1 MKKSILFL
9 VLFTQCNGAIE
20 YPTPNLQ
27 TPDPPK
33 ENSSIQ
39 AVWERVQQSE
49 TGYVRFEKDETTLW
63 LSGYVSSSD
72 ATGNFFKELF
82 IQDKPANPTRG
93 LRLLL
98 DQTALHSLY
107 PVGMKIFVKLNE
119 LGAGMERGV
128 LSLGTYE
135 ADGVAPLPQPLVQ
148 NQLQRSDEILELTPL
163 KLTIEGLNNATRGL
177 WVQLEDIQFAKSEQ
191 GKTFAGEA
199 FDTFDGE
206 RWLVDCESFHSV
218 ILSSSTF
225 SKFKS
230 VITDGLSGSVNGIHT
245 RDYYNEKDILKI
257 NHLRD
262 FDFQNPRCDPFFEE
276 SFETRTMGKFEASN
290 WLNWIEK
297 GTVYW
302 EVYEDQNSLG

>member
-1 MKKSILFL
+1 MQFHKS
-9 VLFTQCNGAIE
+9 
-20 YPTPNLQ
+20 
-27 TPDPPK
+27 
-33 ENSSIQ
+33 
-39 AVWERVQQSE
+39 R
-49 TGYVRFEKDETTLW
+49 
-63 LSGYVSSSD
+63 
-72 ATGNFFKELF
+72 
-82 IQDKPANPTRG
+82 
-93 LRLLL
+93 
-98 DQTALHSLY
+98 
-107 PVGMKIFVKLNE
+107 
-119 LGAGMERGV
+119 
-128 LSLGTYE
+128 
-135 ADGVAPLPQPLVQ
+135 
-148 NQLQRSDEILELTPL
+148 
-163 KLTIEGLNNATRGL
+163 
-177 WVQLEDIQFAKSEQ
+177 KSEQ
-191 GKTFAGEA
+191 GKTFAGET

-276 SFETRTMGKFEASN
+276 SFETRTMGKFEVSN

-302 EVYEDQNSLG
+302 EVYEDQNSLGQSLRIGSYRSRDSKSICWLITPSINLSSLSRPFLNFKTSTAFADNSKLEILYSTDFNGSLSQIKKSTWTEIEARIASDDDNDLIWIDSGAIVLDSHQESIHFAFRYTGSGKTAQDGTFELDDIRIFDKN